1 MTTDRIEK
9 SILVRAPRAQ
19 VWRALS
25 DADAFGEWFGV
36 KLNEPFKPGAQ
47 VRGKVTQPGYENYPF
62 EMTIERIEPQHH
74 LSWRWHPYAINPQL
88 DYSSEPTTLV
98 TFELEEVPGGTR
110 VDVVE
115 SGFDAIPDSR
125 RQEAYEAN
133 EKGWAMQAEAIDRYV
148 SKAA

>member
-1 MTTDRIEK
+1 
-9 SILVRAPRAQ
+9 
-19 VWRALS
+19 
-25 DADAFGEWFGV
+25 
-36 KLNEPFKPGAQ
+36 
-47 VRGKVTQPGYENYPF
+47 
-62 EMTIERIEPQHH
+62 
-74 LSWRWHPYAINPQL
+74 
-88 DYSSEPTTLV
+88 V

>member
-9 SILVRAPRAQ
+9 SVLVRAPRAK
-19 VWRALS
+19 VWQALS
-25 DADAFGEWFGV
+25 DVDAFGEWFDV

-47 VRGKVTQPGYENYPF
+47 VRGKVTLPGYENLPF
-62 EMTIERIEPQHH
+62 EMTIERMEPEHH

-110 VDVVE
+110 VHVVE

-125 RQEAYEAN
+125 RQEAYQAN
-133 EKGWAMQAEAIDRYV
+133 EKGWAMQMENINRYV

>member
-1 MTTDRIEK
+1 
-9 SILVRAPRAQ
+9 
-19 VWRALS
+19 
-25 DADAFGEWFGV
+25 
-36 KLNEPFKPGAQ
+36 
-47 VRGKVTQPGYENYPF
+47 
-62 EMTIERIEPQHH
+62 MTIERIEPQHH